1 MATILGFLLV
11 ALAFLEIANNR
22 QLARYFG
29 TSAGTL
35 NGTLRPGL
43 VIFGMIAFCVGVA
56 VIVLSHTG

>member
-29 TSAGTL
+29 GSAESL
-35 NGTLRPGL
+35 YATLRPGL
-43 VIFGMIAFCVGVA
+43 VIVGMIAFCAGVA
-56 VIVLSHTG
+56 VIVLSHAS